1 MNWSSRSSWLTLIAC
16 YTVTFDMTYVWHVAS
31 EGTTHTH
38 TDTQHPIL
46 SYSEMDT
53 YWSTLNV
60 GKLPFMIT
68 RATQKI
74 SKSLTFLAFDMCSMR
89 IFQLSLSP
97 KGLALPKPIWLP
109 ISRWATD
116 GKLQKIIPL
125 EVEIHLTLAKVMES
139 EKCIGSIGLQYYTGM
154 LFHTRWLHIMPTIS
168 TNHYQLMTKIAS
180 FCITI
185 LRIIQCW

>member
-16 YTVTFDMTYVWHVAS
+16 YTVTFDMTYVWQVAS

-38 TDTQHPIL
+38 THTQHPIL
-46 SYSEMDT
+46 SWDGHVLVDIER
-53 YWSTLNV
+53 
-60 GKLPFMIT
+60 GKVAFHDHQSH
-68 RATQKI
+68 QKI
-74 SKSLTFLAFDMCSMR
+74 SKSLTFLAFDMCLMI
-89 IFQLSLSP
+89 IFQLNLSP
-97 KGLALPKPIWLP
+97 KGLALPKPVWLP

-116 GKLQKIIPL
+116 GKLQKVIPL

-139 EKCIGSIGLQYYTGM
+139 EKCSSIGLQYYTGI

>member
-1 MNWSSRSSWLTLIAC
+1 
-16 YTVTFDMTYVWHVAS
+16 
-31 EGTTHTH
+31 
-38 TDTQHPIL
+38 
-46 SYSEMDT
+46 MDT

-60 GKLPFMIT
+60 GKLPCICMIT
-68 RATQKI
+68 RATK
-74 SKSLTFLAFDMCSMR
+74 KSPNLWHFWPLICVRWEFSNY
-89 IFQLSLSP
+89 INLSP
-97 KGLALPKPIWLP
+97 KGLALPKPIWLL

-116 GKLQKIIPL
+116 GKLQKVIPL

-154 LFHTRWLHIMPTIS
+154 WFHTRWLHIMPTIS